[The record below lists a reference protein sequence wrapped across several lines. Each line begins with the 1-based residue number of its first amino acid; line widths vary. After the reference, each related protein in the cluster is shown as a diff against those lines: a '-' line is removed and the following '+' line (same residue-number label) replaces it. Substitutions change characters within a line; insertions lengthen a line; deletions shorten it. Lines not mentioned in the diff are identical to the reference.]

1 MKNSDLKIADYD
13 RISIL
18 TGTSKKFTPEYL
30 APEVLTG
37 NSSNLKSDVWWL
49 SNFLILFSEI
59 NIFYFIRALGVSFY
73 QICTKYVP
81 FIANNIIGV
90 QHIINKPTPDL
101 PDEFNEYNYLFKK
114 YRSSLLKILY

>member
-37 NSSNLKSDVWWL
+37 NSSNLKSDVW
-49 SNFLILFSEI
+49 
-59 NIFYFIRALGVSFY
+59 
-73 QICTKYVP
+73 
-81 FIANNIIGV
+81 
-90 QHIINKPTPDL
+90 
-101 PDEFNEYNYLFKK
+101 
-114 YRSSLLKILY
+114 